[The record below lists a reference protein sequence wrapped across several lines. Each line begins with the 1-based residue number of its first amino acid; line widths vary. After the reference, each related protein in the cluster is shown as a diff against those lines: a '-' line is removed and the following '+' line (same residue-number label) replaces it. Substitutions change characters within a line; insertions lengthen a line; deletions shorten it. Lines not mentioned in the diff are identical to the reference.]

1 MNILLDPCHTIA
13 SLADLPERSANPT
26 AESHHHELI
35 CDPAITPR
43 HTTSTI
49 STSQIGIKV
58 GKNMFFKALRSRR
71 HSSKD
76 SCSVCDKTSM
86 PSDSPSHRHSQP
98 SCAHTGSHSTSH
110 TQSQSQSQDG
120 STSAGRTDYEVFL
133 EKARREEEER
143 ARIRQQEIRD
153 AERRRREFT
162 LDPWAGKI

>member
-1 MNILLDPCHTIA
+1 
-13 SLADLPERSANPT
+13 
-26 AESHHHELI
+26 
-35 CDPAITPR
+35 
-43 HTTSTI
+43 
-49 STSQIGIKV
+49 
-58 GKNMFFKALRSRR
+58 MFFKALRSRR

-86 PSDSPSHRHSQP
+86 PSDSPSHRNSQP

-110 TQSQSQSQDG
+110 TQSQSQDG